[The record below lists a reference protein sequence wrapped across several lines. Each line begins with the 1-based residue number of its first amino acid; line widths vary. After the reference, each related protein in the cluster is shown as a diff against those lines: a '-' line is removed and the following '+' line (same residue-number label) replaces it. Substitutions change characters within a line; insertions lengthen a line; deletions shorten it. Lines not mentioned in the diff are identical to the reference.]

1 MKAYHYLLLIALFA
15 PLTSF
20 GQSEDS
26 DSLKASMPADTT
38 QQLIVPGDT
47 TQQVIVPDSTESEHF
62 VTNPSV
68 ESEETIVGT
77 DTTAFKEHSPRKATL
92 YSAFLP
98 GLGQVYNRKYW
109 KVPIVYAGI
118 GVSVYFIQDNI
129 RQANYYLDNYRNATD
144 DDPNTFNTTGFNTGT
159 LQERITQHRK
169 WRDYAYLGL
178 IVVYVLNIIDAQVD
192 AHLFNF
198 DVSKDLSLD
207 VAPSLLMTT
216 RPTAGLTLCL
226 KL

>member
-1 MKAYHYLLLIALFA
+1 MKAYRYLLLIALCS
-15 PLTSF
+15 PLAIF

-26 DSLKASMPADTT
+26 DSLKATIAADTLH
-38 QQLIVPGDT
+38 QVVQPVDS
-47 TQQVIVPDSTESEHF
+47 TQQVIVTDSTESELF
-62 VTNPSV
+62 ITNPSV
-68 ESEETIVGT
+68 ESSVTIVGK
-77 DTTAFKEHSPRKATL
+77 DTTGFKEHSPKKATL
-92 YSAFLP
+92 YSAILP

-129 RQANYYLDNYRNATD
+129 REVNYLLDNYRNATD
-144 DDPNTFNTTGFNTGT
+144 DNPNTFNTTGYNTGT
-159 LQERITQHRK
+159 LQDFITQHRK

-178 IVVYVLNIIDAQVD
+178 IAVYVLNIIDAQVD

-198 DVSKDLSLD
+198 DVSKDLSLG
-207 VAPSLLMTT
+207 VVPSLLMTT